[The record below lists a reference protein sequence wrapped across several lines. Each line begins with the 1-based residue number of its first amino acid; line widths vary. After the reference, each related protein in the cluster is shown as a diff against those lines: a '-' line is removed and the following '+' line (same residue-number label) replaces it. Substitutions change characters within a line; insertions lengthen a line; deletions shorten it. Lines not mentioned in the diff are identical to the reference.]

1 MKAFTTSGI
10 LGTRTKAMPAREA
23 NDPTPV
29 SLYDTEERLV
39 AGTICERT
47 LIEGGCSTSCSC
59 VVRANLP
66 LIEVLEQTGE
76 IRFFRKDTGIGPT
89 KISGLFPLTLEKG
102 KFSAVTLV
110 ILIQTP
116 ILHLISQMR
125 MHDTVKAYRKI
136 LQIFISM
143 SVAWGDAN
151 CRFADQADSRV
162 FYF

>member
-1 MKAFTTSGI
+1 
-10 LGTRTKAMPAREA
+10 MPAREA

-102 KFSAVTLV
+102 KFFSSDSRDIDPHTNSS
-110 ILIQTP
+110 P
-116 ILHLISQMR
+116 
-125 MHDTVKAYRKI
+125 D
-136 LQIFISM
+136 
-143 SVAWGDAN
+143 
-151 CRFADQADSRV
+151 FADENA
-162 FYF
+162 